1 VERYPQPRTSMRG
14 AGEAGVWWYA
24 VPRGVNRGSRAL
36 GPQPRARRRLDP
48 SQGGWTRRRH
58 TDGAQP
64 LAAPLIRFARFY
76 EASRPRPRSP
86 LPAATGSPITGTRC
100 GLGAGVPSQRLQG
113 RRALTLGR
121 SADCGAPGAL
131 YRGRRG
137 EPLWSPRE
145 RTPQVEP
152 AAHQASA
159 HSRSRRSLAELGTTM
174 AGRSRPMTYDLRLT
188 TTCFT

>member
-1 VERYPQPRTSMRG
+1 MTDGPGSLPPRREPGLAGARSSAARQAAARSQPRRMDSPPPHGWGAAAGCAPHPVCALLRG
-14 AGEAGVWWYA
+14 
-24 VPRGVNRGSRAL
+24 
-36 GPQPRARRRLDP
+36 
-48 SQGGWTRRRH
+48 
-58 TDGAQP
+58 
-64 LAAPLIRFARFY
+64 LAPTT
-76 EASRPRPRSP
+76 P

-121 SADCGAPGAL
+121 SADCGAPGVQ

-152 AAHQASA
+152 AAHQVSV
-159 HSRSRRSLAELGTTM
+159 HSRSRRSLHFVQGRLLAELGMTM